1 ARVEF
6 IDSPKIKP
14 NETKKIRITYY
25 NKTQQSQNISF
36 RFILPEGWKL
46 EGNHAVMLESRG
58 AALNMYE
65 TWEADVTAG
74 EQTVHINRL
83 IIEVTSNSHMITGYI
98 PILFV
103 G

>member
-1 ARVEF
+1 
-6 IDSPKIKP
+6 
-14 NETKKIRITYY
+14 
-25 NKTQQSQNISF
+25 
-36 RFILPEGWKL
+36 
-46 EGNHAVMLESRG
+46 MLESRG